1 MKKLI
6 AMLLLIAM
14 MVSVFALAIGAEE
27 VTTTTAEDETTTPA
41 EECVESQKNP
51 DWLITEI
58 SEDQTGDGM
67 KLDWYNTPYGGK
79 DIFEMMEIYNNS
91 GEALNLYDYA
101 MAYNGSGR
109 SSENFEHQIKELT
122 PFLSNNTYTDKP
134 GNYFDGMDE
143 SVFGEDGPTGEQ
155 KVNGEVVGVY
165 KMVMPTDKNPETCIV
180 QPGECVVLWFR
191 YYESY
196 LTCYHDNEATPELDG
211 TGATV
216 ADFKAFWGI
225 ADDVKVI
232 MVDANGNSDTFGGNA
247 HNFNIKNSDCGTYS
261 IVKYNEELVTNC
273 NTPDEA
279 GAQAAGLMTE
289 GYWTYED
296 MICWASL
303 DFTSSMPGK
312 GTANYTYNFVP
323 DIGGYSATR
332 FGTVWSGARMAILEY
347 NAEPTPGK
355 LTDLQKLYI
364 EPETLTEGTSI
375 ALNGNNAA
383 LYIYSFDWRTT
394 THRYNFYGFTINGQ
408 DYKWSSDKF
417 VVPAGGV
424 TEFAPYYE
432 EVEIT
437 TATEEED
444 LPPEDNP
451 VDTTTEAS
459 KVTTKAPV
467 TTANP
472 GNTTEPE
479 KKGCGGFAVAA
490 QLVAVLCSSVAFV
503 VIKKRK

>member
-1 MKKLI
+1 MKRLI
-6 AMLLLIAM
+6 AMLLLVAM
-14 MVSVFALAIGAEE
+14 MVSAFALAINAEE
-27 VTTTTAEDETTTPA
+27 TTTTADDDASAPS

-67 KLDWYNTPYGGK
+67 KLEWYNTPYGGK

-101 MAYNGSGR
+101 MAYNGSKRG
-109 SSENFEHQIKELT
+109 SENFEHQIKELT
-122 PFLSNNTYTDKP
+122 PFLTNNEYSSEP
-134 GNYFDGMDE
+134 GNFFDGTNPAA
-143 SVFGEDGPTGEQ
+143 FGPEGPTGDQ
-155 KVNGEVVGVY
+155 KVDGVVVGTY
-165 KMVMPTDKNPETCIV
+165 QMVMPTDNNPETCVV

-196 LTCYHDNEATPELDG
+196 LNCYHDNTTTEALDG

-216 ADFKAFWGI
+216 ADFRAFWGI
-225 ADDVKVI
+225 DDSVKVI
-232 MVDANGNSDTFGGNA
+232 MVDANGNTSFGGND
-247 HNFNIKNSDCGTYS
+247 HNFNVKNSDCGTYS

-296 MICWASL
+296 MVCWASV

-323 DIGGYSATR
+323 DLGEFSATR
-332 FGTVWSGARMAILEY
+332 FGYVWSGGRMAILEY
-347 NAEPTPGK
+347 NATPSVGY

-364 EPETLTEGTSI
+364 EPETLEQGTSI
-375 ALNGNNAA
+375 ALNGNNTA

-408 DYKWSSDKF
+408 NYKWSSDTF

-432 EVEIT
+432 EIEIT
-437 TATEEED
+437 TAPEEEED
-444 LPPEDNP
+444 DPVDTP
-451 VDTTTEAS
+451 VDTTTANNT
-459 KVTTKAPV
+459 TTKAPV
-467 TTANP
+467 TTAKP
-472 GNTTEPE
+472 VDTDAPAE
-479 KKGCGGFAVAA
+479 KGCGGFAVAA
-490 QLVAVLCSSVAFV
+490 QLIAVLCSSVAFV